1 MKLED
6 CIRKQEMQMNALR
19 EERDNLQRLSDELKM
34 DIRLK
39 DDKVET
45 ITNELQDT
53 MRKAK
58 EGKFNVVFVG
68 IMQIYDFIF
77 KVRDT

>member
-6 CIRKQEMQMNALR
+6 YIRKQEMQMNVLK
-19 EERDNLQRLSDELKM
+19 EERDNLQKLSDELKM

-39 DDKVET
+39 DDKIDS

-53 MRKAK
+53 VRKAK
-58 EGKFNVVFVG
+58 EGNFLQKYSNS
-68 IMQIYDFIF
+68 
-77 KVRDT
+77 

>member
-6 CIRKQEMQMNALR
+6 YIRKQEMQMNSLR

-39 DDKVET
+39 DDKVDT
-45 ITNELQDT
+45 IMNELQDT

-58 EGKFNVVFVG
+58 ESKF
-68 IMQIYDFIF
+68 DFPKTF
-77 KVRDT
+77 YK

>member
-1 MKLED
+1 
-6 CIRKQEMQMNALR
+6 MNALR
-19 EERDNLQRLSDELKM
+19 EERDNLLRLSDELKM

-39 DDKVET
+39 DDKMET

-58 EGKFNVVFVG
+58 EGNSTWVTLLFLLSIICQFLLRRG
-68 IMQIYDFIF
+68 LY
-77 KVRDT
+77 